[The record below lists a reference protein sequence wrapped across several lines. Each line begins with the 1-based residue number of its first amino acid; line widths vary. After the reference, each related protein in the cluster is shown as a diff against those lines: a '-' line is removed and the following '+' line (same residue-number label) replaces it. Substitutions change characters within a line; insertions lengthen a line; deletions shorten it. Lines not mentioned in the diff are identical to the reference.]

1 MVKSTFIGDGPVTA
15 AVLAWSIIIVLVL
28 VLVLVLEPGPD
39 DFAGF

>member
-1 MVKSTFIGDGPVTA
+1 MNLISRCELLF
-15 AVLAWSIIIVLVL
+15 LACSNKNVL